1 MFESIQKIAF
11 AGIGAGAV
19 TLDVAESALEYLVQ
33 RGKITAEE
41 ARGAAR
47 RIVEHSRNQSEE
59 ARHQMKERLS
69 EALGKANLATQ
80 DRVQLLEERL
90 KVLEE
95 KVFGPQPPTGGA
107 AR

>member
-1 MFESIQKIAF
+1 MFEYIQKAAF

-19 TLDVAESALEYLVQ
+19 TLDVAESALGYLVK

-41 ARGAAR
+41 AREAAK
-47 RIVEHSRNQSEE
+47 RIVEKSRTHSED

-69 EALGKANLATQ
+69 DAFGKAGLVTQ

-90 KVLEE
+90 KALEE
-95 KVFGPQPPTGGA
+95 KVFGPQPPSGGA

>member
-33 RGKITAEE
+33 RGNITAEE
-41 ARGAAR
+41 ARGAAK

-59 ARHQMKERLS
+59 ARHEMKGRLS
-69 EALGKANLATQ
+69 EALGRANLVTQ

-90 KVLEE
+90 KALEE
-95 KVFGPQPPTGGA
+95 KVFGPQPPPGGA

>member
-1 MFESIQKIAF
+1 MLGYIEKAAL

-19 TLDVAESALEYLVQ
+19 TLDIAESALEFLVQ

-47 RIVEHSRNQSEE
+47 RIVEQSRNHSDE
-59 ARHQMKERLS
+59 ARQQLKARLS
-69 EALGKANLATQ
+69 EAFGKANLATQ

-90 KVLEE
+90 KALEE
-95 KVFGPQPPTGGA
+95 KVFGPQAPTGGPVI
-107 AR
+107 